1 MINDVSKNDLEQVSG
16 AYKNLMLASQGGAI
30 GLFTAISRLKAV
42 HEKIKLPLN
51 DEDIHLYAQHMDKM
65 GAGTLVDIFRD
76 DEHACLLGTDAIRDG
91 VDVPGNSLRMIIF
104 DRVPWPRPTILHKA
118 RREAFG
124 QKQYD
129 DRLTRMKLKQAY
141 GRLIRRADDKGI
153 FVMLDSGM
161 PSRLHG
167 AFPEGVEIERVG
179 LAEAITKTKEFLHD

>member
-1 MINDVSKNDLEQVSG
+1 
-16 AYKNLMLASQGGAI
+16 
-30 GLFTAISRLKAV
+30 LFTAISRLKAV

-51 DEDIHLYAQHMDKM
+51 DEDIPLYAQHMDNM
-65 GAGTLVDIFRD
+65 DAGTLVDIFRD
-76 DEHACLLGTDAIRDG
+76 DEHACTL
-91 VDVPGNSLRMIIF
+91 
-104 DRVPWPRPTILHKA
+104 LHKA

-129 DRLTRMKLKQAY
+129 ERLTRMKLKQAY

-161 PSRLHG
+161 PSRLNG

-179 LAEAITKTKEFLHD
+179 LADAITKTKEFLHD